1 MAGRRARGGE
11 GSVSERAEDAARGGG
26 RRWIRYSATT
36 DRSQTSRSSRRN
48 CWIDFID
55 LDRIVQEMD
64 NQTVEHVER
73 SELVQTSIKLD
84 LSFVYMILS

>member
-1 MAGRRARGGE
+1 
-11 GSVSERAEDAARGGG
+11 
-26 RRWIRYSATT
+26 
-36 DRSQTSRSSRRN
+36 
-48 CWIDFID
+48 
-55 LDRIVQEMD
+55 MD